1 LLRGGQMNE
10 EMFNELLA
18 SVEEMDSIKKGK
30 STPSREFKFAEP
42 EVRAIRLRIG
52 MTQNKFA
59 ALIGVS
65 QRTLENWEQGRRSP
79 TGPAKALLKIVDADP
94 EAAIRTLNS

>member
-1 LLRGGQMNE
+1 MNE

-18 SVEEMDSIKKGK
+18 SVEEMDCITKGK
-30 STPSREFKFAEP
+30 AKPGRQFNFDEP
-42 EVRAIRLRIG
+42 EVKAIRAKIG

-65 QRTLENWEQGRRSP
+65 QRTLENWEQGRRHP

-94 EAAIRTLNS
+94 ESALRTLHS